1 MGMVNSGTNV
11 IDKLKRLGENKAI
24 ERVGRYGISGGK
36 ICSNRGLWICRIDVQ
51 NVASLNGGAVLACV
65 IAVLDFDH
73 PAADIEPMLF
83 EKVFNVIP
91 IDGCTPVKTK
101 NITKGCRPA
110 QSTKPSWT

>member
-11 IDKLKRLGENKAI
+11 IDKLKRLGENKAV

-51 NVASLNGGAVLACV
+51 NVASLNGGAVLAC
-65 IAVLDFDH
+65 IMAVLDFDH

-83 EKVFNVIP
+83 EKMFNVKP
-91 IDGCTPVKTK
+91 IDKCTPGKTK
-101 NITKGCRPA
+101 KNNKGWRTA
-110 QSTKPSWT
+110 QSSKQHR